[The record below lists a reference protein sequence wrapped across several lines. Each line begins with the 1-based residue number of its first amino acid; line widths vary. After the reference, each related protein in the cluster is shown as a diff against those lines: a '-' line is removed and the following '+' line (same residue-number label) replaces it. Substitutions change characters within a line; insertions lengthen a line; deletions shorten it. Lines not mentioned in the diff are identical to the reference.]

1 MIDIGLIGL
10 KAVTDKLDAMRAKIA
25 HAKHVDLGDE
35 FASWQTDDVHR
46 KHADV
51 RHTRSGVR
59 TTFRPHSRYE
69 MMRRRRSARRL
80 IRRGRY
86 VPRWSTRPI
95 LRQQLLD
102 ELYERMVEML
112 HEKFKW

>member
-10 KAVTDKLDAMRAKIA
+10 KGSRTSSSDAREDRAREA
-25 HAKHVDLGDE
+25 RDFGDE

-102 ELYERMVEML
+102 ELYERIVKML